1 MYAFISG
8 KVAWVE
14 EDALVI
20 VSNGIGLRV
29 RVAPQLLSSSIEGKG
44 VELYLHHI
52 LREDAEMLVG
62 FESRDQERLFATL
75 LDVSGVGPKVA
86 LALLS
91 AHGADR
97 IRHALIDGDE
107 ALLATTPGVGRRLAA
122 RIVVELGERMARET
136 AAARHG
142 HAQGESSA
150 KSDEDRD
157 LAAALR
163 SLGFPSRDA
172 RDLVATVSADPALR
186 NASLPDRLRAALK
199 ERA

>member
-8 KVAWVE
+8 EIAWVE
-14 EDALVI
+14 EDAI
-20 VSNGIGLRV
+20 VVVRDGLGLRV
-29 RVAPQLLSSSIEGKG
+29 RVVEQVLNRAREGAKIELFLNHL
-44 VELYLHHI
+44 V
-52 LREDAEMLVG
+52 REDAESLVG
-62 FESRDQERLFATL
+62 FESRDQERLFSTL

-91 AHGADR
+91 SHGADR
-97 IRHALIDGDE
+97 IRHALVDGDE
-107 ALLATTPGVGRRLAA
+107 ALLATAPGVGRRLAA

-142 HAQGESSA
+142 HTTEEASTR
-150 KSDEDRD
+150 SDEDRD

-163 SLGFPSRDA
+163 SLGFPSREA
-172 RDLVATVSADPALR
+172 RELVATVAADPSLR
-186 NASLPDRLRAALK
+186 RASLADRLRAALK